1 MLVAGGLT
9 WWLWPDAADGG
20 GAAGPSAAQGTTGA
34 PTSSAP
40 PPTRLH
46 RRRPHGRYP
55 STTHREEGVVS
66 VLDTTSLQVVS
77 SNPIDVGPPRSVT
90 FSPDGSRAYVTV
102 LDEAAVR
109 VHDLAA

>member
-1 MLVAGGLT
+1 MV
-9 WWLWPDAADGG
+9 
-20 GAAGPSAAQGTTGA
+20 
-34 PTSSAP
+34 
-40 PPTRLH
+40 R
-46 RRRPHGRYP
+46 
-55 STTHREEGVVS
+55 

-109 VHDLAA
+109 VHDPAA

>member
-1 MLVAGGLT
+1 MAVAGRRGRRGRRGAVRRPGHDRGADLVR
-9 WWLWPDAADGG
+9 PAAD
-20 GAAGPSAAQGTTGA
+20 P
-34 PTSSAP
+34 
-40 PPTRLH
+40 RLH

-55 STTHREEGVVS
+55 YTTHRDEGVVR